1 MVQAHTQLTPQVPL
15 QVPLQLVLVEDN
27 ADLRDDLQFQLS
39 SQGLQVA
46 ALPDALALDNHLLS
60 NRCDVAVLDIGLP
73 GESGLSIAAR
83 LRQAYPAM
91 GIIMLTARG
100 ELDSRLDG
108 YKQGADTYLVK
119 PVDWRELLAQIH
131 ALHRRAGVLAPPAL
145 SDAWMLK
152 QAGRELVTPQGRSIS
167 LTHMESVVLTV
178 LAQHAGQTVDR
189 DVLMS
194 EILGEQAYQ
203 LDPRR
208 LEVCISRLRQKML
221 DAMES
226 DVGIQNDQLPLKT
239 VRGAGYTFT
248 QPISIQQTTL
258 PA

>member
-1 MVQAHTQLTPQVPL
+1 MLQTLPPL
-15 QVPLQLVLVEDN
+15 PLHIALVEDN

-46 ALPDALALDNHLLS
+46 ALEDAVALDQHLLS
-60 NRCDVAVLDIGLP
+60 ARCDVAVLDIGLP
-73 GESGLSIAAR
+73 GENGLSIAAR
-83 LRQAYPAM
+83 LRQACPAM

-100 ELDSRLDG
+100 EIDSRLDG
-108 YKQGADTYLVK
+108 YKQGADAYLVK

-131 ALHRRAGVLAPPAL
+131 ALHRRAAVLATPAPAPA
-145 SDAWMLK
+145 DGWMLK

-167 LTHMESVVLTV
+167 LTHMESGVLKV
-178 LAQHAGQTVDR
+178 LAQHAGRTVER
-189 DVLMS
+189 ALLMS
-194 EILGEQAYQ
+194 EMLGEQAYQ

-221 DAMES
+221 DAMDS
-226 DVGIQNDQLPLKT
+226 SAGLQSLQNDQLPLKT

-248 QPISIQQTTL
+248 QAISVQTL
-258 PA
+258 MSA